1 MCVYMCVYVLVCV
14 RACVCV
20 CACVCFEMMGKY
32 IILTVA
38 CSQTYITIDSMLG
51 ARLSVEWLKVTKSE
65 ELVYFAIAKS

>member
-1 MCVYMCVYVLVCV
+1 M
-14 RACVCV
+14 CV

-32 IILTVA
+32 IMLTFA

-51 ARLSVEWLKVTKSE
+51 ASVLSVRLSE